1 MFSEMTDFEELTLN
15 LKSSNLDVTSYK
27 KNHQDSNKRR
37 IIGVIGRKKVGKS
50 FILSQLYE
58 NIEFN
63 EKKEENT
70 IYAKYTKDLVFIE
83 GPSYN
88 GIIDFENIKL
98 IQEYIISVSDILI
111 VVINHL
117 NFEDLIIFNLI
128 RKICNKQITI
138 VIHNFLSEVEIEDY
152 LKNLLTNLNEKEYI
166 NFNDSITEAMN
177 KNYYTELFKRK
188 RDGEEITLV
197 HLIYDNGK
205 SKKNYNITSK
215 KYIKNQIQSC
225 TNDMKIFSLKDSF
238 EQFKKTKNLI
248 NKNEELNENIQPP
261 YSLYIDKDNNAC
273 MIKIGF
279 YEKPQK
285 INLKVHNTNEDTIL
299 IISGISVPI
308 NQITENETI
317 EYSNLQDKEAKFEL
331 QIKVPTQ
338 KAIINTSK
346 DSRTIKYLDE
356 EKVLSL
362 NFPIINYNND

>member
-1 MFSEMTDFEELTLN
+1 MNDVEELTLD
-15 LKSSNLDVTSYK
+15 LESSNLDIK
-27 KNHQDSNKRR
+27 LCEENHQDSNKRR
-37 IIGVIGRKKVGKS
+37 IIGVIGRKKVGKTY
-50 FILSQLYE
+50 ILQQLYN
-58 NIEFN
+58 NIKFI
-63 EKKEENT
+63 EKKEENK
-70 IYAKYTKDLVFIE
+70 IYAKYSKDLVFIE

-88 GIIDFENIKL
+88 GIIDFDNIKL

-138 VIHNFLSEVEIEDY
+138 IIHNFISEVEIEDY

-166 NFNDSITEAMN
+166 NFNDSITETMN

-197 HLIYDNGK
+197 HLIYDNVK
-205 SKKNYNITSK
+205 SKKNYNITTK

-238 EQFKKTKNLI
+238 EQFKKTKHLI
-248 NKNEELNENIQPP
+248 TINEELKNDEFVQPP
-261 YSLYIDKDNNAC
+261 YSLYIDKENNAC

-299 IISGISVPI
+299 IVSGILVPI
-308 NQITENETI
+308 NQKTENETI
-317 EYSNLQDKEAKFEL
+317 IYSNLQDKEAKFEL